1 MKKIIILLSAVVAPM
16 MAFAHVKWFVD
27 SEAVIVRSHTATV
40 FYNWSSKEVL
50 IWSLITIVTVFV
62 FSVIDRYAR
71 SPKKIMDI
79 GLRHEH
85 TINRIAEVILGL
97 FLISV
102 SLLWQIVI
110 LPDAP
115 ATNTLLVSLMAVQAV
130 LGVFFV
136 FGKGVRYAALVLF
149 VLTLAMTASHGI
161 VVVLENAM
169 LLALAAYF
177 FIIHSPEESR
187 IFRLNKHAVEIVRI
201 GTGVSLIVLAFT
213 EKLLYPE
220 LSLEFL
226 AVHHWNFMQPI
237 FPWFTNELFVLSTGF
252 AEVIFGILF
261 IMGYITRTTTILI
274 ALFFLASVT
283 TMFAQFG
290 AWEVEDLVVY
300 SAAVLFLFYGH
311 GKTKF
316 FHFMWPNSRL
326 HKAIFGKE

>member
-1 MKKIIILLSAVVAPM
+1 MKKIIILLATMVAPI

-27 SEAVIVRSHTATV
+27 SEEVISRSHGATA

-50 IWSLITIVTVFV
+50 VWSLITIITVFI
-62 FSVIDRYAR
+62 FSIIDRYAKT
-71 SPKKIMDI
+71 PKRILDI
-79 GLRHEH
+79 GLTHEK
-85 TINRIAEVILGL
+85 TINRISQVILGV
-97 FLISV
+97 FLVTV
-102 SLLWQIVI
+102 SYIWKIVI
-110 LPDAP
+110 VPDMHVDSIFLA
-115 ATNTLLVSLMAVQAV
+115 LLQFFQVVIGLM
-130 LGVFFV
+130 FIFNM
-136 FGKGVRYAALVLF
+136 KPRYAALGLIVLCAGI
-149 VLTLAMTASHGI
+149 TLSQG
-161 VVVLENAM
+161 VVVLLENAI
-169 LLALAAYF
+169 LLGLGVYF
-177 FIIHSPEESR
+177 FIVHSSEESR
-187 IFRLNKHAVEIVRI
+187 VFRLNKHAVEIVRI
-201 GTGVSLIVLAFT
+201 ATGVSLITLAFT

-226 AVHHWNFMQPI
+226 AVHHWNFMQPV

-283 TMFAQFG
+283 TMLVQFG

-300 SAAVLFLFYGH
+300 STAVLFLFYGH

-326 HKAIFGKE
+326 HKAIFGK